1 MSKALLSKALL
12 SKVRRIRS
20 HGATAVRLAALVVL
34 GLAAACGGAPEPE
47 PPPAWEAANPLVP
60 VPEPP
65 LGITQTLPDSV
76 TSERVRL
83 GRWLFYDTR
92 LSADNTISCA
102 TCHNPENAFS
112 EPTPVST
119 GIDGQMGGRKSPSFI
134 NQAWTLYPHFF
145 WDGRAESL
153 EAQAG
158 GPVENPI
165 EMGNTHE
172 TMVATLGAVEGYLP
186 YFEEAFGAPE
196 VTVDRITQAIAA
208 YERTRMSGNSPWDR
222 WKIGRDETAASDQV
236 KLGDELFF
244 GKAQCNQCH
253 LGQNFTD
260 STFHN
265 LGIGWAPDAKTFAD
279 DGRFAVSG
287 DDVDRGAFKTPTV
300 RDVTKHA
307 PYMHDGSVATLREV
321 VEHYVKGGNP
331 NPTLDPKIQPL
342 ELNDEEI
349 DALVAMMEALDGE
362 GYQDTPPSAF
372 PQ

>member
-1 MSKALLSKALL
+1 
-12 SKVRRIRS
+12 
-20 HGATAVRLAALVVL
+20 
-34 GLAAACGGAPEPE
+34 
-47 PPPAWEAANPLVP
+47 
-60 VPEPP
+60 
-65 LGITQTLPDSV
+65 
-76 TSERVRL
+76 
-83 GRWLFYDTR
+83 
-92 LSADNTISCA
+92 
-102 TCHNPENAFS
+102 
-112 EPTPVST
+112 
-119 GIDGQMGGRKSPSFI
+119 MGGRKSPSFI

-265 LGIGWAPDAKTFAD
+265 LGIGWAPDAETFAD
-279 DGRFAVSG
+279 NGRFAVSG

-331 NPTLDPKIQPL
+331 NPTLDPKIQLL